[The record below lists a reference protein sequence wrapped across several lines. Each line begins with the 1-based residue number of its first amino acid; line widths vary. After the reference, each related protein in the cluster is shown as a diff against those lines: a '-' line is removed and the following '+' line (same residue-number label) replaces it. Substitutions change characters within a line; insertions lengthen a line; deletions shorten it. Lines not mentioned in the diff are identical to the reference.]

1 MWAWSYSIVCRMLS
15 VAGAEIGAP
24 AHGGRRVACA
34 ELPDGADGGGVV
46 GRAGL
51 LDGADGGGLVERG
64 GDGGWLVGGD
74 IAGHRLRCARPRL
87 PLLSLPPIQTVPAK
101 KKIEAEP
108 HNQRL
113 SVAKTLDIFHK
124 NPPEKK

>member
-87 PLLSLPPIQTVPAK
+87 CPALSPTDSNSASQK
-101 KKIEAEP
+101 EIEAEP
-108 HNQRL
+108 HNLVL
-113 SVAKTLDIFHK
+113 SVAKRWTSSTKTL
-124 NPPEKK
+124 KK

>member
-87 PLLSLPPIQTVPAK
+87 CPALSPTDSNNAS
-101 KKIEAEP
+101 
-108 HNQRL
+108 QR
-113 SVAKTLDIFHK
+113 HK
-124 NPPEKK
+124 QSRTT